1 IDGHETVAAIGE
13 RGLEQQAVI
22 GGDGKCLSIAAA
34 SILAKVVRDRIM
46 VRLDRVWP
54 AYGFAQHK
62 GYGTAEHMQA
72 IREHGPCPAHRWSF
86 APVSE
91 LELPL
96 V

>member
-1 IDGHETVAAIGE
+1 MKVGIGD
-13 RGLEQQAVI
+13 AN
-22 GGDGKCLSIAAA
+22 
-34 SILAKVVRDRIM
+34 
-46 VRLDRVWP
+46 RLCN

-72 IREHGPCPAHRWSF
+72 IRVHGPCPAHRWSF

-96 V
+96 G